1 KLADEIIHSF
11 GNYYPPRYVDLANIM
26 KADAATWKKT
36 PDDLADISREMT
48 KITDRLKNNK
58 GGPETQ
64 KLQKDVLA
72 RVDKM
77 IKDAEDKEKADQQ
90 AAQDKAEQE
99 RKQAQGQG
107 QQSPNP
113 APDTIP

>member
-11 GNYYPPRYVDLANIM
+11 GNYYPPRYVDLARIM

-36 PDDLADISREMT
+36 PDDLGDISREMT

-58 GGPETQ
+58 GGSETQ

-72 RVDKM
+72 RIDKM
-77 IKDAEDKEKADQQ
+77 IKDHEDKEK
-90 AAQDKAEQE
+90 AAQDKAEKEDQE
-99 RKQAQGQG
+99 
-107 QQSPNP
+107 
-113 APDTIP
+113 